1 MNEEKKQRKLEE
13 KRIRDINNSLRQL
26 SRSAQEELGV
36 MAIQEQEHVFF
47 CGNGIYKKIYTFRP
61 AILRNKKN
69 ELIKALCRLF
79 DNRMRLTMC
88 VKNKNERLSAYMF
101 LTVSYRAESY
111 YEAQAIICDYEAKL
125 KSEIAGILNI
135 SILECDLDSSLS
147 YIYLNSTGEMKQMD
161 AGQLF
166 IKKGIHKLFN
176 KCQESDDGKFVSGN
190 RYGITL
196 VGKNYPDEMKDMSQM
211 FYEKEGTYQLC
222 VDFRNYNED
231 DKEIYQYDINRKYST
246 EKIELH
252 DKEIINMSYL
262 VTAMVDTEEQVT
274 DMEQYLMKFYDSKK
288 IQIMPGAGRAK
299 EIFFSSSSLGL
310 RDFSSM
316 QNVNCNMISD
326 LLL

>member
-222 VDFRNYNED
+222 VDFRKYNED

-252 DKEIINMSYL
+252 ED
-262 VTAMVDTEEQVT
+262 
-274 DMEQYLMKFYDSKK
+274 
-288 IQIMPGAGRAK
+288 
-299 EIFFSSSSLGL
+299 
-310 RDFSSM
+310 
-316 QNVNCNMISD
+316 
-326 LLL
+326 